1 MLERRDLA
9 ANKYHLGRPLD
20 VEETIL
26 LTRGRSSEQSWQ
38 VRLQQANAWIYHC
51 LKNHQCN
58 GGLAA
63 KTVQDEDENEVGG
76 RNENYPEKGE
86 SSGAILQNKSFLEAH
101 RQISKLP
108 RRVLDLRQFGSENR
122 LRLMDSMADY
132 GDYACLS
139 YTWGRQNTGVTTT
152 QNLHDRLDDL
162 PYESLPQTYKDA
174 VTVAAFLEI
183 PFLWID
189 GLCIIQGDTN
199 SKDWVE
205 QSSQM
210 AEIYGNAIL
219 VIAAAD
225 SNSVED
231 GFLSTPHLP
240 QELFRIQSSQ
250 LENLE
255 IGSEESALS
264 VFARAMLDHSWLGWS
279 TLAEPKSRG
288 TLSRSWCFQEE
299 VLASRLLTFFGGEMN
314 FQCLEDEYRCE
325 CAFPAAPLGLVTI
338 KELYEPRLELG
349 DMETPNWMWQS
360 TIEHYTRR
368 KLTVAT
374 DRLTALSGVARIV
387 QSSLRTKYAAG
398 HWLDRD
404 FLCSLCWAPVR
415 NRETERTFSEDY
427 VAPSWS
433 WAAHN
438 GPITMWIPYGG
449 SEEPITPRFLTK
461 TVVRNVDITPATED
475 DTGAVI
481 GGNITVSGVFLDIS
495 VLTISREQSAG
506 VMIRNSEEI
515 PFYFDRPNEEVRD
528 GEKYFCWVVCIL
540 PSPSV
545 SKKRSETYCL
555 MVLRSM
561 PGGPAH
567 LCERVGFTDFDR
579 TASDPSMKFFKG
591 FRASI
596 RTAVII

>member
-1 MLERRDLA
+1 MPRKFDVTA
-9 ANKYHLGRPLD
+9 TKYDSGRPLD

-26 LTRGRSSEQSWQ
+26 LIQGRSSEQSWQ
-38 VRLQQANAWIYHC
+38 VRLQQANAWIHHC
-51 LKNHQCN
+51 LDNHQCN

-63 KTVQDEDENEVGG
+63 KTSQDKYENKVGDK
-76 RNENYPEKGE
+76 NENRPEKGE
-86 SSGAILQNKSFLEAH
+86 SSGARYQNS
-101 RQISKLP
+101 QTPKLP
-108 RRVLDLRQFGSENR
+108 RRVLDLRQFDSEKK
-122 LRLMDSMADY
+122 LRLIDSMTDY
-132 GDYACLS
+132 GVYACLS

-152 QNLHDRLDDL
+152 QNLRHRLDNL
-162 PYESLPQTYKDA
+162 PFDSLPQTYKDA

-189 GLCIIQGDTN
+189 GLCIIQGDADF
-199 SKDWVE
+199 KDWAE

-210 AEIYGNAIL
+210 AEIYGNAVL

-225 SNSVED
+225 SNSVEE
-231 GFLSTPHLP
+231 GFLSTPQLP
-240 QELFRIQSSQ
+240 RELVKFQSSD
-250 LENLE
+250 LENLNSGRE
-255 IGSEESALS
+255 GTALT
-264 VFARAMLDHSWLGWS
+264 VFARALPDHSWLGWS

-338 KELYEPRLELG
+338 KELYEPRLALG
-349 DMETPNWMWQS
+349 DMETTNWMWQS
-360 TIEHYTRR
+360 TVEHYTRR
-368 KLTVAT
+368 RLTVAT
-374 DRLTALSGVARIV
+374 DRLTALSGVARVV
-387 QSSLRTKYAAG
+387 QSGLCTKYAAG

-415 NRETERTFSEDY
+415 NRETERTFSKDY

-449 SEEPITPRFLTK
+449 SEEPVTPRFLNK

-481 GGNITVSGVFLDIS
+481 GGSITVSGVFLDIS
-495 VLTISREQSAG
+495 VTMTSREQSAG
-506 VMIRNSEEI
+506 VMIRSSEKI
-515 PFYFDRPNEEVRD
+515 PFYFDRPTEAVRD
-528 GEKYFCWVVCIL
+528 TDNM
-540 PSPSV
+540 PS
-545 SKKRSETYCL
+545 
-555 MVLRSM
+555 
-561 PGGPAH
+561 GPAH
-567 LCERVGFTDFDR
+567 YCERVGFTDFDA
-579 TASDPSMKFFKG
+579 TASDRSMKFFKG
-591 FRASI
+591 FRVSS
-596 RTAVII
+596 RTAIII

>member
-1 MLERRDLA
+1 MV
-9 ANKYHLGRPLD
+9 LGRPLN

-26 LTRGRSSEQSWQ
+26 LTQVRSSEQSWQ
-38 VRLQQANAWIYHC
+38 GRLQQANSWIHHC
-51 LKNHQCN
+51 LNNHQCS

-63 KTVQDEDENEVGG
+63 KTFQNDYENEVGVK
-76 RNENYPEKGE
+76 NDKHPEEGE
-86 SSGAILQNKSFLEAH
+86 SSGASLRETSFLEVH

-108 RRVLDLRQFGSENR
+108 RRVLDLRDFGSEKR
-122 LRLMDSMADY
+122 LRLINSMADC
-132 GDYACLS
+132 GIYACLS
-139 YTWGRQNTGVTTT
+139 YTWGRKNTGVTTT
-152 QNLHDRLDDL
+152 QNLHDRLDNL
-162 PYESLPQTYKDA
+162 PFDNLPQTYKDA
-174 VTVAAFLEI
+174 VTVAAFIEI

-189 GLCIIQGDTN
+189 GLCIIQGDADF
-199 SKDWVE
+199 KDWAE
-205 QSSQM
+205 LSSQM
-210 AEIYGNAIL
+210 AEIYGNAVL

-225 SNSVED
+225 SNSVEE
-231 GFLSTPHLP
+231 GFLSTPKLP
-240 QELFRIQSSQ
+240 QELVKFQSSALGS
-250 LENLE
+250 LENR
-255 IGSEESALS
+255 SEGTGLS

-338 KELYEPRLELG
+338 KELYEPRLKLG

-360 TIEHYTRR
+360 TVEHYTRR

-374 DRLTALSGVARIV
+374 DRLTALSGVARVV

-415 NRETERTFSEDY
+415 NRETDRTYSQDY

-449 SEEPITPRFLTK
+449 SEEPGTPRFLSK
-461 TVVRNVDITPATED
+461 TVVRNVGIIPATED
-475 DTGAVI
+475 ETGAVK
-481 GGNITVSGVFLDIS
+481 GGGITASGVFLDIS
-495 VLTISREQSAG
+495 VLMTSRDQSAG
-506 VMIRNSEEI
+506 VMVRSSEKI
-515 PFYFDRPNEEVRD
+515 PFYFDRPTETVRD
-528 GEKYFCWVVCIL
+528 TDKYFCWIVCTL
-540 PSPSV
+540 PSPPV

-555 MVLRSM
+555 MVLRTM

-567 LCERVGFTDFDR
+567 FCERVGFTDFDG
-579 TASDPSMKFFKG
+579 TASDPSMKLFKG
-591 FRASI
+591 FRDSI